1 MIGTWRWNIG
11 FGAAGS
17 VLTLLFSLNG
27 NTLAVSCMRA
37 VYAFGAFFLAAY
49 LFRAILKLALTPQP
63 SIPVSRSVTQD
74 NQSGQA
80 SAFEAVTP
88 DETEAL
94 HDLLKPNSTKSAAA
108 QADTGSNGFQ
118 PLNPPKLVSTQ
129 NKEPEEL
136 AKAIRHMTGG

>member
-1 MIGTWRWNIG
+1 MIGTWRWNFG
-11 FGAAGS
+11 FGAAGGL
-17 VLTLLFSLNG
+17 LTLLFSMNG
-27 NTLAVSCMRA
+27 NTFAVSCMRA
-37 VYAFGAFFLAAY
+37 GYAFAAFFLAAF

-63 SIPVSRSVTQD
+63 SIPVSRTAAPAG
-74 NQSGQA
+74 QSGQGQN
-80 SAFEAVTP
+80 FEAVTP

-94 HDLLKPNSTKSAAA
+94 HDLLKSDPKGSAVP
-108 QADTGSNGFQ
+108 QADKESNGFQ

>member
-11 FGAAGS
+11 FGAAGGL
-17 VLTLLFSLNG
+17 LTLLFSMGG
-27 NTLAVSCMRA
+27 NTFAASCMRA

-63 SIPVSRSVTQD
+63 SIPASRSAGQD
-74 NQSGQA
+74 SQSGQGNQ
-80 SAFEAVTP
+80 FEAVTP

-94 HDLLKPNSTKSAAA
+94 HDMLKPDSNGRTAAKS
-108 QADTGSNGFQ
+108 DTGTNGFQ
-118 PLNPPKLVSTQ
+118 PLNPPKLVSTH